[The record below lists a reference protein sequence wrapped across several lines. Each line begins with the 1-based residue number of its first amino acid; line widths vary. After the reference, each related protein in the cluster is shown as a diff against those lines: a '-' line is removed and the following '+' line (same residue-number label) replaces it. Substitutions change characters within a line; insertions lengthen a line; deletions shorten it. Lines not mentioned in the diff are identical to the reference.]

1 MGVGVGFM
9 LGFRVRVRITAR
21 VTVRGLVR
29 YCKWIFLLS
38 QCSHKVHGQKIGFLA
53 RIEAQGEGLGQH
65 CREADPKA
73 EAGAHQARSGLL
85 SEASSRH
92 DSAEGVQ
99 EKDGGPSAVPPFR
112 AAVCQGIG

>member
-1 MGVGVGFM
+1 MDVGVGVGFM

-65 CREADPKA
+65 CR
-73 EAGAHQARSGLL
+73 AGAALWGWGCTAGLGQHCRAGAAL
-85 SEASSRH
+85 WGTVGAS
-92 DSAEGVQ
+92 V
-99 EKDGGPSAVPPFR
+99 
-112 AAVCQGIG
+112 